1 MSSAKVRKRLHNR
14 KNSRLKTKEKMI
26 ELVHTLL
33 HVHFKILVV
42 RVDLCIMRTPESL
55 INHNISSEQ
64 WKSEQDSQFIL
75 KALERLNE
83 NARMKPDT
91 SY

>member
-1 MSSAKVRKRLHNR
+1 
-14 KNSRLKTKEKMI
+14 
-26 ELVHTLL
+26 
-33 HVHFKILVV
+33 
-42 RVDLCIMRTPESL
+42 MRTPESL